1 MNQKPTT
8 DETNYVC
15 AFSQSDRKLAL
26 IQFGSL
32 CSAEF
37 LDSSTAFQFTP
48 YPYTS
53 LFFSSFLFKLRHRQG
68 IVSFKKTNIAMETQW
83 DKLKI
88 AMGIKYKSKE
98 RSCGAHERASR
109 FCY

>member
-1 MNQKPTT
+1 MM
-8 DETNYVC
+8 NYVC

-26 IQFGSL
+26 IQSGSL

-68 IVSFKKTNIAMETQW
+68 IVSFKKTSIAMETQW